1 LGLIVFLVYALDL
14 LHVHFVG
21 SKGGNDMSVRNYKIG
36 SRLLAGF
43 AVLGLILLLQG
54 SLSLVT
60 MSHMRAVSTEIEENT
75 IPSLESL
82 AALNLSMMRGR
93 IYAYRLLLAETEAQK
108 SDYEKALMQVKAE
121 LERSEKSYEA
131 LLSTAEER
139 SVYQQLVAAQQGY
152 FNGQKSL
159 LQSLAD
165 GNKADAIRIS
175 TEDMSGYADQMTQS
189 LLKLAQLNREY
200 GEQLTA
206 ASNEEYGISQILVI
220 TAIAFGVFISIV
232 IALWMTRSIT
242 TPMIEAVVVAE
253 TVASGDLTQKIT
265 VTGEDE
271 ASRLMAALLKMQHNL
286 RDAMSHISNSSNQL
300 ASAAEELNSVTE
312 DSSRGLQQQNDEI
325 QQAATAITQMS
336 SAVDEVAQTAVHTSE
351 QSTESA
357 KMAVQGQQQVDE
369 TVTAIRDMN
378 QDVALTSELIQ
389 GLAVQSQDIGKVLDV
404 IRAIAEQT
412 NLLALNAAIEAAR
425 AGDAGRGFAVVADE
439 VRALAHRTQ
448 TSTREIEEMIAKIR
462 SGTGD
467 AVNAMKHSSEKA
479 GYALTVAQAAGEAL
493 TIITQRINKISDSN
507 LVIASAA
514 EEQAKVAREIDRNI
528 VNISDLAAQTAAGAN
543 QTSASAHE
551 LSRLAVDLNS
561 LVTRFKV

>member
-1 LGLIVFLVYALDL
+1 MFL
-14 LHVHFVG
+14 
-21 SKGGNDMSVRNYKIG
+21 RNYNIG
-36 SRLLAGF
+36 ARLLAGF
-43 AVLGLILLLQG
+43 AVLGLLVVLQG
-54 SLSLVT
+54 SMAL
-60 MSHMRAVSTEIEENT
+60 MNMAQMRTVSDEIEGNT
-75 IPSLESL
+75 IPTLDSL
-82 AALNLSMMRGR
+82 AALNLDMMRVR
-93 IYAYRLLLAETEAQK
+93 IFTFRLMLAETEQQKTDYQAALAKVRADVAVHQQKYGTLISIEGEREVYQQFVAAQESYFASQARLLQALDSGNK
-108 SDYEKALMQVKAE
+108 TEATRISHEELTGHSDKMTKALMQLAQINRE
-121 LERSEKSYEA
+121 HSTQQTA
-131 LLSTAEER
+131 LSTENYETSKIFVILAI
-139 SVYQQLVAAQQGY
+139 LV
-152 FNGQKSL
+152 
-159 LQSLAD
+159 
-165 GNKADAIRIS
+165 
-175 TEDMSGYADQMTQS
+175 
-189 LLKLAQLNREY
+189 
-200 GEQLTA
+200 
-206 ASNEEYGISQILVI
+206 GISV
-220 TAIAFGVFISIV
+220 SIF

-242 TPMIEAVVVAE
+242 APMNEAVTVAE
-253 TVASGDLTQKIT
+253 TVASGDLTQKIA
-265 VTGEDE
+265 VSGADE
-271 ASRLMAALLKMQHNL
+271 ASRLMAALQKMQQNL
-286 RDAMSHISNSSNQL
+286 RDAMSHISNSSDQL

-325 QQAATAITQMS
+325 QQAATAITEMS
-336 SAVDEVAQTAVHTSE
+336 SAVDEVAQTAVQTSE

-369 TVTAIRDMN
+369 TVKAIRDMN
-378 QDVALTSELIQ
+378 QDVALTSDLIQ

-467 AVNAMKHSSEKA
+467 AVSAMKHSSDKA
-479 GYALTVAQAAGEAL
+479 GHALTVAQAAGEAL
-493 TIITQRINKISDSN
+493 SIITQRINKISDSN

-551 LSRLAVDLNS
+551 LSRLAVDLNA

>member
-1 LGLIVFLVYALDL
+1 MFL
-14 LHVHFVG
+14 
-21 SKGGNDMSVRNYKIG
+21 RNYKIG
-36 SRLLAGF
+36 ARLLAGF
-43 AVLGLILLLQG
+43 AVLGLLVVLQG
-54 SLSLVT
+54 SMALLNMT
-60 MSHMRAVSTEIEENT
+60 QMRQVSNEIETNV
-75 IPSLESL
+75 IPSLDNL
-82 AALNLSMMRGR
+82 AALNLNMMRVR
-93 IYAYRLLLAETEAQK
+93 VFTLRLMLAETDTQRADYKTSLTKVRAEVTEFQNQ
-108 SDYEKALMQVKAE
+108 YEKLI
-121 LERSEKSYEA
+121 SI
-131 LLSTAEER
+131 AEER
-139 SVYQQLVAAQQGY
+139 IVYKQFQSAQTDY
-152 FNGQKSL
+152 FSSQSRL
-159 LQSLAD
+159 LQAI
-165 GNKADAIRIS
+165 DAGDKTEAVRIS
-175 TEDMSGYADQMTQS
+175 NDELSVHSDLMTKALVQ
-189 LLKLAQLNREY
+189 LAQINRDYSKQQTLLSKDNYE
-200 GEQLTA
+200 
-206 ASNEEYGISQILVI
+206 SSRILVI
-220 TAIAFGVFISIV
+220 IAIVVGIAVSIF

-242 TPMIEAVVVAE
+242 VPMTEAVNIAE
-253 TVASGDLTQKIT
+253 TVASGDLTQKIPDS
-265 VTGEDE
+265 GNDE
-271 ASRLMAALLKMQHNL
+271 ASRLMAALTKMQHNL
-286 RDAMSHISNSSNQL
+286 RDAMSHISNSSDQL

-325 QQAATAITQMS
+325 QQAATAITEMS
-336 SAVDEVAQTAVHTSE
+336 SAVDEVAQTAVQTSE

-378 QDVALTSELIQ
+378 QDVAVTSELIQ

-479 GYALTVAQAAGEAL
+479 SYALTVAQSAGEAL
-493 TIITQRINKISDSN
+493 SIITQRINKISDSN

-514 EEQAKVAREIDRNI
+514 EEQAKVSREIDRNI

-551 LSRLAVDLNS
+551 LSRLAVDLNA

>member
-1 LGLIVFLVYALDL
+1 
-14 LHVHFVG
+14 
-21 SKGGNDMSVRNYKIG
+21 MSVRNYKIG

-93 IYAYRLLLAETEAQK
+93 IYTYRLLLAETEAQK
-108 SDYEKALMQVKAE
+108 SDYEKALVQVKSE
-121 LERSEKSYEA
+121 LENYEKSYEA

-139 SVYQQLVAAQQGY
+139 GVYQQLIAAQQGY

-165 GNKADAIRIS
+165 GNRADAIRIS

-220 TAIAFGVFISIV
+220 MAIAFGVLISIV

-242 TPMIEAVVVAE
+242 APMTEAVVVAE
-253 TVASGDLTQKIT
+253 TVASGDLTQKIM

-300 ASAAEELNSVTE
+300 ASASEELNSVTE

-336 SAVDEVAQTAVHTSE
+336 SAVDEVAQTAVQTSE

-357 KMAVQGQQQVDE
+357 KMAVQGQRQVDE
-369 TVTAIRDMN
+369 TVIAIRDMN

>member
-1 LGLIVFLVYALDL
+1 MFL
-14 LHVHFVG
+14 
-21 SKGGNDMSVRNYKIG
+21 RNYKIG
-36 SRLLAGF
+36 ARLLAGF
-43 AVLGLILLLQG
+43 AVIGLLLVLQG
-54 SLSLVT
+54 SMALMNMST
-60 MSHMRAVSTEIEENT
+60 MREASEVIEKET

-82 AALNLSMMRGR
+82 SLLNLNMMRVRIFTFRLILAENEQQKAEYYAALDKIRADVAENQNSFENLISMDEERVAFKEFTTAQQEYFAGQK
-93 IYAYRLLLAETEAQK
+93 RLLEA
-108 SDYEKALMQVKAE
+108 
-121 LERSEKSYEA
+121 LEAGNRSE
-131 LLSTAEER
+131 
-139 SVYQQLVAAQQGY
+139 V
-152 FNGQKSL
+152 
-159 LQSLAD
+159 
-165 GNKADAIRIS
+165 IRIS
-175 TEDMSGYADQMTQS
+175 HDELTPHSNDMTQA
-189 LLKLAQLNREY
+189 LLKLVKLN
-200 GEQLTA
+200 QDM
-206 ASNEEYGISQILVI
+206 ASKQAELSKQSYESSQAVVLVAIIIGITV
-220 TAIAFGVFISIV
+220 SIF

-242 TPMIEAVVVAE
+242 APMTEAVTVAE
-253 TVASGDLTQKIT
+253 TVAAGDLTQRLT
-265 VTGEDE
+265 VNGQDE
-271 ASRLMAALLKMQHNL
+271 ASRLMAALQKMQQNL
-286 RDAMSHISNSSNQL
+286 REAMAHISNSSDQL

-325 QQAATAITQMS
+325 QQAATAITEMS
-336 SAVDEVAQTAVHTSE
+336 SAVDEVAQTAVQTSE

-357 KMAVQGQQQVDE
+357 KLAVQGMQQVDE
-369 TVTAIRDMN
+369 TVKAIRDMN
-378 QDVALTSELIQ
+378 QDVALTSDLIQ

-467 AVNAMKHSSEKA
+467 AVSAMKHSSDKA
-479 GYALTVAQAAGEAL
+479 GHALTVAQAAGEAL
-493 TIITQRINKISDSN
+493 TVITQRINKISDSN

-543 QTSASAHE
+543 QTTASAHE
-551 LSRLAVDLNS
+551 LSRLAVDLNN

>member
-1 LGLIVFLVYALDL
+1 ML
-14 LHVHFVG
+14 
-21 SKGGNDMSVRNYKIG
+21 VRNYKIG
-36 SRLLAGF
+36 ARLLAGF
-43 AVLGLILLLQG
+43 AILGLILLLQG
-54 SLSLVT
+54 SMSLFT
-60 MSHMRAVSTEIEENT
+60 MSHMRTVATEIEDNT
-75 IPSLESL
+75 IPSLDNL
-82 AALNLSMMRGR
+82 AALNLSMMRVR
-93 IYAYRLLLAETEAQK
+93 IFTFRVMLAETDAQK
-108 SDYEKALMQVKAE
+108 SEYEKSLFQVRTE
-121 LERSEKSYEA
+121 LEQYEKSYES
-131 LLSTAEER
+131 LISLAEER
-139 SVYQQLVAAQQGY
+139 AVYQQFKAAQTSY
-152 FNGQKSL
+152 FDGQLRL
-159 LQSLAD
+159 LKQISE
-165 GNKADAIRIS
+165 GNKAEAVRIS
-175 TEDMSGYADQMTQS
+175 NEELSSYSDQMTKS
-189 LLKLAQLNREY
+189 LIQLAKINREY
-200 GEQLTA
+200 GEQLTD
-206 ASNEEYGISQILVI
+206 ASASEYGSSRILIIVAILVGI
-220 TAIAFGVFISIV
+220 IVSILVAF
-232 IALWMTRSIT
+232 WMTRSIT
-242 TPMIEAVVVAE
+242 APVNDAVAVAE
-253 TVASGDLTQKIT
+253 TVASGDLTQKIA
-265 VTGEDE
+265 VTGDDE
-271 ASRLMAALLKMQHNL
+271 VSRLMTALQKMQQNL
-286 RDAMSHISNSSNQL
+286 RDAMSHISNSSDQL

-325 QQAATAITQMS
+325 QQAATAITEMS
-336 SAVDEVAQTAVHTSE
+336 SAVDEVAQTAVQTSE

-369 TVTAIRDMN
+369 TVKAIRDMN

-467 AVNAMKHSSEKA
+467 AVSAMKHSSDKA
-479 GYALTVAQAAGEAL
+479 GHALTVAQAAGEAL
-493 TIITQRINKISDSN
+493 TIINQRINKISDSN

-551 LSRLAVDLNS
+551 LSRLAVDLNA

>member
-1 LGLIVFLVYALDL
+1 MFL
-14 LHVHFVG
+14 
-21 SKGGNDMSVRNYKIG
+21 RNYNIG
-36 SRLLAGF
+36 ARLLAGF
-43 AVLGLILLLQG
+43 AVLGLLVVLQG
-54 SLSLVT
+54 SMAL
-60 MSHMRAVSTEIEENT
+60 MNMAQMRTVSDEIEGNT
-75 IPSLESL
+75 IPTLDTL
-82 AALNLSMMRGR
+82 AALNFDMMRVR
-93 IYAYRLLLAETEAQK
+93 IFTFRLMLAETEQQKTDYQAALAKVRADVAVHQQKYGTLISIEGEREVYQQFVAAQESYFASQARLLQALDSGNK
-108 SDYEKALMQVKAE
+108 TEATRISHEELTGHSDKMTKALMQLAQINRE
-121 LERSEKSYEA
+121 HSTQQTA
-131 LLSTAEER
+131 LSTENYETSKIFVILAI
-139 SVYQQLVAAQQGY
+139 LV
-152 FNGQKSL
+152 
-159 LQSLAD
+159 
-165 GNKADAIRIS
+165 
-175 TEDMSGYADQMTQS
+175 
-189 LLKLAQLNREY
+189 
-200 GEQLTA
+200 
-206 ASNEEYGISQILVI
+206 GIS
-220 TAIAFGVFISIV
+220 ISIF

-242 TPMIEAVVVAE
+242 APMNEAVTVAE
-253 TVASGDLTQKIT
+253 TVASGDLTQKIA
-265 VTGEDE
+265 VSGGDE
-271 ASRLMAALLKMQHNL
+271 ASRLMAALQKMQQNL
-286 RDAMSHISNSSNQL
+286 RDAMSHISNSSDQL

-325 QQAATAITQMS
+325 QQAATAITEMS
-336 SAVDEVAQTAVHTSE
+336 SAVDEVAQTAVQTSE

-369 TVTAIRDMN
+369 TVKAIRDMN
-378 QDVALTSELIQ
+378 QDVALTSDLIQ

-467 AVNAMKHSSEKA
+467 AVSAMKHSSDKA
-479 GYALTVAQAAGEAL
+479 GHALTVAQAAGEAL
-493 TIITQRINKISDSN
+493 SIITQRINKISDSN

-551 LSRLAVDLNS
+551 LSRLAVDLNA

>member
-1 LGLIVFLVYALDL
+1 MFL
-14 LHVHFVG
+14 
-21 SKGGNDMSVRNYKIG
+21 RNYNIG
-36 SRLLAGF
+36 ARLLAGF
-43 AVLGLILLLQG
+43 AVLGLLVVLQG
-54 SLSLVT
+54 SMAL
-60 MSHMRAVSTEIEENT
+60 MKMAQMRTVSVDIEQDT

-82 AALNLSMMRGR
+82 AALNLSMMRVR
-93 IYAYRLLLAETEAQK
+93 IFTFRLMVAETEQQK
-108 SDYEKALMQVKAE
+108 IDYQAALDKVRTEVAE
-121 LERSEKSYEA
+121 NQKIYEN
-131 LLSTAEER
+131 LISMDEER
-139 SVYQQLVAAQQGY
+139 TVYQQFSSAQQGY
-152 FNGQKSL
+152 FTSQARL
-159 LQSLAD
+159 LQALDSD
-165 GNKADAIRIS
+165 NKTEAVRI
-175 TEDMSGYADQMTQS
+175 
-189 LLKLAQLNREY
+189 
-200 GEQLTA
+200 
-206 ASNEEYGISQILVI
+206 SNEELTGHSDKMTKALLQLAQINREHSTQQTALSTENYETSKIFVILAILVGISV
-220 TAIAFGVFISIV
+220 SIF

-242 TPMIEAVVVAE
+242 APMNEAVTVAE
-253 TVASGDLTQKIT
+253 TVASGDLTQKIA
-265 VTGEDE
+265 VSGGDE
-271 ASRLMAALLKMQHNL
+271 ASRLMVALQKMQQNL
-286 RDAMSHISNSSNQL
+286 RDAMSHISNSSAQL

-325 QQAATAITQMS
+325 QQAATAITEMS
-336 SAVDEVAQTAVHTSE
+336 SAVDEVAQTAVQTSE

-369 TVTAIRDMN
+369 TVKAIRDMN
-378 QDVALTSELIQ
+378 QDVALTSDLIQ

-467 AVNAMKHSSEKA
+467 AVSAMKHSSDKA
-479 GYALTVAQAAGEAL
+479 GHALTVAQAAGEAL
-493 TIITQRINKISDSN
+493 SIITQRINKISDSN

-551 LSRLAVDLNS
+551 LSRLAVDLNA

>member
-1 LGLIVFLVYALDL
+1 ML
-14 LHVHFVG
+14 L
-21 SKGGNDMSVRNYKIG
+21 RNYKIG
-36 SRLLAGF
+36 ARLLAGF
-43 AVLGLILLLQG
+43 AVLGLLVLLQG
-54 SLSLVT
+54 SMAL
-60 MSHMRAVSTEIEENT
+60 MNMAQMRTVAAEIEDNT
-75 IPSLESL
+75 IPTLDTL
-82 AALNLSMMRGR
+82 AALNLSMMRVR
-93 IYAYRLLLAETEAQK
+93 IFTFRLMLAETDTQK
-108 SDYEKALMQVKAE
+108 ADYRASLDKVRSEVTQSQQQYEKLISIDG
-121 LERSEKSYEA
+121 ERA
-131 LLSTAEER
+131 
-139 SVYQQLVAAQQGY
+139 VYQEFSAAQQSY
-152 FNGQKSL
+152 FAGQSL
-159 LQSLAD
+159 LLQALDA
-165 GNKADAIRIS
+165 GNKAEATRIS
-175 TEDMSGYADQMTQS
+175 NEELTSHSDGMTKA
-189 LLKLAQLNREY
+189 LLQLGKLNREHSKAQT
-200 GEQLTA
+200 QLSA
-206 ASNEEYGISQILVI
+206 EGYQSSRILVI
-220 TAIAFGVFISIV
+220 LAIVVGITVSIF

-242 TPMIEAVVVAE
+242 MPMSEALIVAE
-253 TVASGDLTQKIT
+253 TVAAGNLTQKIA
-265 VTGEDE
+265 VIGDDE
-271 ASRLMAALLKMQHNL
+271 ASRLMAALQKMQHNL
-286 RDAMSHISNSSNQL
+286 RDAMSHISNSSDQL

-325 QQAATAITQMS
+325 QQAATAITEMS
-336 SAVDEVAQTAVHTSE
+336 SAVDEVAQTAVQTSE

-369 TVTAIRDMN
+369 TVKAIRDMN
-378 QDVALTSELIQ
+378 QDVALTSDLIQ

-467 AVNAMKHSSEKA
+467 AVSAMKHSSDKA

-551 LSRLAVDLNS
+551 LSRLAVDLNA

>member
-1 LGLIVFLVYALDL
+1 MFL
-14 LHVHFVG
+14 
-21 SKGGNDMSVRNYKIG
+21 RNYNIG
-36 SRLLAGF
+36 ARLLAGF
-43 AVLGLILLLQG
+43 AVLGLLVVLQG
-54 SLSLVT
+54 SIAL
-60 MSHMRAVSTEIEENT
+60 MNMAQMRTVSDEIEGNT
-75 IPSLESL
+75 IPTLDTL
-82 AALNLSMMRGR
+82 AALNLDMMRVR
-93 IYAYRLLLAETEAQK
+93 IFTFRLMLAETEQQKTDYQAALAKVRADVAVHQQKYGTLISIEGEREVYQQFVAAQESYFASQARLLQALDSGNK
-108 SDYEKALMQVKAE
+108 TEATRISHEELTGHSDKMTKALMQLAQINRE
-121 LERSEKSYEA
+121 HSTQQTA
-131 LLSTAEER
+131 LSTENYETSKIFVILAI
-139 SVYQQLVAAQQGY
+139 LV
-152 FNGQKSL
+152 
-159 LQSLAD
+159 
-165 GNKADAIRIS
+165 
-175 TEDMSGYADQMTQS
+175 
-189 LLKLAQLNREY
+189 
-200 GEQLTA
+200 
-206 ASNEEYGISQILVI
+206 GIS
-220 TAIAFGVFISIV
+220 ISIF

-242 TPMIEAVVVAE
+242 APMNEAVTVAE
-253 TVASGDLTQKIT
+253 TVASGDLTQKIA
-265 VTGEDE
+265 VSGGDE
-271 ASRLMAALLKMQHNL
+271 ASRLMAALQKMQQNL
-286 RDAMSHISNSSNQL
+286 RDAMSHISNSSDQL

-325 QQAATAITQMS
+325 QQAATAITEMS
-336 SAVDEVAQTAVHTSE
+336 SAVDEVAQTAVQTSE

-369 TVTAIRDMN
+369 TVKAIRDMN
-378 QDVALTSELIQ
+378 QDVALTSDLIQ

-467 AVNAMKHSSEKA
+467 AVSAMKHSSDKA
-479 GYALTVAQAAGEAL
+479 GHALTVAQAAGEAL
-493 TIITQRINKISDSN
+493 SIITQHINKISDSN

-551 LSRLAVDLNS
+551 LSRLAVDLNA

>member
-1 LGLIVFLVYALDL
+1 MFL
-14 LHVHFVG
+14 
-21 SKGGNDMSVRNYKIG
+21 RNYNIG
-36 SRLLAGF
+36 ARLLAGF
-43 AVLGLILLLQG
+43 AVLGLLVVLQG
-54 SLSLVT
+54 SMAL
-60 MSHMRAVSTEIEENT
+60 MNMAQMRTVSDEIEGNT
-75 IPSLESL
+75 IPTLDTL
-82 AALNLSMMRGR
+82 AALNLDMMRVR
-93 IYAYRLLLAETEAQK
+93 IFTFRLMLAETEQQKTDYQAALAKVRADVAVHQQKYGTLISIEGEREVYQQFVAAQESYFASQARLLQALDSGNK
-108 SDYEKALMQVKAE
+108 TEATRISHEELTGHSDKMTKALMQLAQINRE
-121 LERSEKSYEA
+121 HSTQQTA
-131 LLSTAEER
+131 LSTENYETSKIFVILAI
-139 SVYQQLVAAQQGY
+139 LV
-152 FNGQKSL
+152 
-159 LQSLAD
+159 
-165 GNKADAIRIS
+165 
-175 TEDMSGYADQMTQS
+175 
-189 LLKLAQLNREY
+189 
-200 GEQLTA
+200 
-206 ASNEEYGISQILVI
+206 GIS
-220 TAIAFGVFISIV
+220 ISIF

-242 TPMIEAVVVAE
+242 APMNEAVTVAE
-253 TVASGDLTQKIT
+253 TVASGDLTQKIA
-265 VTGEDE
+265 VSGGDE
-271 ASRLMAALLKMQHNL
+271 ASRLMAALQKMQQNL
-286 RDAMSHISNSSNQL
+286 RDAMSHISNYSDQL

-325 QQAATAITQMS
+325 QQAATAITEMS
-336 SAVDEVAQTAVHTSE
+336 SAVDEVAQTAVQTSE

-369 TVTAIRDMN
+369 TVKAIRDMN
-378 QDVALTSELIQ
+378 QDVALTSDLIQ

-467 AVNAMKHSSEKA
+467 AVSAMKHSSDKA
-479 GYALTVAQAAGEAL
+479 GHALTVAQAAGEAL
-493 TIITQRINKISDSN
+493 SIITQRINKISDSN

-551 LSRLAVDLNS
+551 LSRLAVDLNA

>member
-1 LGLIVFLVYALDL
+1 MFL
-14 LHVHFVG
+14 
-21 SKGGNDMSVRNYKIG
+21 RNYNIG
-36 SRLLAGF
+36 TRLLAGF
-43 AVLGLILLLQG
+43 AVLGLLVVLQG
-54 SLSLVT
+54 SMAL
-60 MSHMRAVSTEIEENT
+60 MKMAQMRTVSADIEQDT

-82 AALNLSMMRGR
+82 AALNLSMMRVR
-93 IYAYRLLLAETEAQK
+93 IFTFRLMVAETEQQK
-108 SDYEKALMQVKAE
+108 IDYQAALDKVRTEVAE
-121 LERSEKSYEA
+121 NQKIYEN
-131 LLSTAEER
+131 LISMDEER
-139 SVYQQLVAAQQGY
+139 TVYQQFSSAQQGY
-152 FNGQKSL
+152 FTSQARL
-159 LQSLAD
+159 LQALDSD
-165 GNKADAIRIS
+165 NKTEAVRI
-175 TEDMSGYADQMTQS
+175 
-189 LLKLAQLNREY
+189 
-200 GEQLTA
+200 
-206 ASNEEYGISQILVI
+206 SNEELTGHSDKMTKALLQLAQINREHSTQQTALSTENYETSKIFVILAILVGISV
-220 TAIAFGVFISIV
+220 SIF

-242 TPMIEAVVVAE
+242 APMNEAVTVAE
-253 TVASGDLTQKIT
+253 TVASGDLTQKIA
-265 VTGEDE
+265 VSGGDE
-271 ASRLMAALLKMQHNL
+271 ASRLMVALQKMQQNL
-286 RDAMSHISNSSNQL
+286 RDAMSHISNSSDQL

-325 QQAATAITQMS
+325 QQAATAITEMS
-336 SAVDEVAQTAVHTSE
+336 SAVDEVAQTAVQTSE

-369 TVTAIRDMN
+369 TVKAIRDMN
-378 QDVALTSELIQ
+378 QDVALTSDLIQ

-467 AVNAMKHSSEKA
+467 AVSAMKHSSDKA
-479 GYALTVAQAAGEAL
+479 GHALTVAQAAGEAL
-493 TIITQRINKISDSN
+493 SIITQRINKISDSN

-551 LSRLAVDLNS
+551 LSRLAVDLNA